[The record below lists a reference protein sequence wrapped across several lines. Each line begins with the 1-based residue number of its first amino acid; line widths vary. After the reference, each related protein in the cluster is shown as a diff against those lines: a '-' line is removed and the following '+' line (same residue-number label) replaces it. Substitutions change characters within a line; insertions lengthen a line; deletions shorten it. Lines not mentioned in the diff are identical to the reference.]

1 MPDEPRPVAT
11 DLDTSYSLS
20 IEDAVSMYAR
30 AGHPR
35 TPRTVQRYCASGH
48 IECVKAA
55 TMLGDKYFVEP
66 ASVARHIAQIE
77 ELTALDNRAQGLG
90 LSRHAAPVAGQ
101 PLPRDEARQLHQ
113 LNAPLSPPVADSN
126 APSDGL
132 VASSSGENPM
142 TDMARQQATA
152 MPPTSRPAATETTD
166 LSRHVAQLEKEVER
180 LNDDKSFLRQQIQTK
195 DEQIGALLERDRETN
210 ILVRGLQQ
218 MLSPLLGG
226 PRSGPEPQTG
236 FEN

>member
-1 MPDEPRPVAT
+1 
-11 DLDTSYSLS
+11 
-20 IEDAVSMYAR
+20 
-30 AGHPR
+30 
-35 TPRTVQRYCASGH
+35 
-48 IECVKAA
+48 
-55 TMLGDKYFVEP
+55 MLGDKYFVEP

-90 LSRHAAPVAGQ
+90 
-101 PLPRDEARQLHQ
+101 
-113 LNAPLSPPVADSN
+113 
-126 APSDGL
+126 
-132 VASSSGENPM
+132 
-142 TDMARQQATA
+142 
-152 MPPTSRPAATETTD
+152 

-226 PRSGPEPQTG
+226 PRNDREQRPERQTG